1 MNNYQLSEKITPQL
15 PPSQEEV
22 MKNGGGGSF
31 GDKTKFPNQGNN
43 QIVL

>member
-1 MNNYQLSEKITPQL
+1 LEKITPQL

-22 MKNGGGGSF
+22 MKMGGGSF
-31 GDKTKFPNQGNN
+31 GDKTKIPNQGNN